1 MHEPDHF
8 TRAKFVRF
16 VRFLSTLPPPI
27 LMPYRFTPSTGLPIT
42 VALTQILKQLDN
54 AASRATRRAS
64 TNPGSQRMIEEYLS
78 VA

>member
-1 MHEPDHF
+1 
-8 TRAKFVRF
+8 
-16 VRFLSTLPPPI
+16 
-27 LMPYRFTPSTGLPIT
+27 MPYRFTPSTGLPIT